1 MTKFKIFEGK
11 KEDAIEKLVSKYP
24 YDKDVIEKAFGLVS
38 TLGTKVIPFIESEV
52 QKEIVDP
59 QYDDTDTWV
68 TSVKNKLSKF
78 IKNQERITIDTLS
91 SAKQLWDSVEERTFP
106 KLDKAMKAPKDINSY
121 TLGSLG

>member
-24 YDKDVIEKAFGLVS
+24 YDKDIIEKAFGLVS

-59 QYDDTDTWV
+59 QYDDTDSWIS
-68 TSVKNKLSKF
+68 SVKNKLDRKSTRL
-78 IKNQERITIDTLS
+78 NS
-91 SAKQLWDSVEERTFP
+91 SH
-106 KLDKAMKAPKDINSY
+106 
-121 TLGSLG
+121 G